1 VPFFPIRPY
10 RTPSFN
16 FNSAPDKMSDPLTFA
31 FAFDFRSGVEAPEL
45 GSADEAMLML
55 RSLISS

>member
-1 VPFFPIRPY
+1 
-10 RTPSFN
+10 
-16 FNSAPDKMSDPLTFA
+16 MSDALVFA
-31 FAFDFRSGVEAPEL
+31 FALDFRSGVEVPEL